1 MHKSEHRGR
10 FVGHSPE
17 FSIERALDDAVSQAM
32 QSSTAVADA
41 MIEFEIVGLRGR
53 VGGIAGFRDVWVEI
67 AVPGLNSDDGQVTTM
82 AIGEEGGDAGQPRN
96 QGGFVNTLKMTTLAV
111 GEEGGESR

>member
-1 MHKSEHRGR
+1 MHKTEHKGR

-32 QSSTAVADA
+32 QSQTGISDA

-53 VGGIAGFRDVWVEI
+53 VGGIAGFRDIWVEI
-67 AVPGLNSDDGQVTTM
+67 TVPALAGDEPTMTTM
-82 AIGEEGGDAGQPRN
+82 AVGEEGGEADKPKS
-96 QGGFVNTLKMTTLAV
+96 GFVNTLKMTTLAV

>member
-1 MHKSEHRGR
+1 MHKTEHKGR

-32 QSSTAVADA
+32 QSQSGIADA

-67 AVPGLNSDDGQVTTM
+67 NVPGLAGSDEPTMTTM
-82 AIGEEGGDAGQPRN
+82 AVGEEGGDIGRPKSSFA
-96 QGGFVNTLKMTTLAV
+96 NTLKMTTLTL